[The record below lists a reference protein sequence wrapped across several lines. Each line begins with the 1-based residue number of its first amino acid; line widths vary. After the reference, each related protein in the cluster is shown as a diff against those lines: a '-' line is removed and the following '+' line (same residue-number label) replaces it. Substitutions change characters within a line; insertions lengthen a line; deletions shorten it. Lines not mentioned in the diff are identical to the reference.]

1 MKRSRVLQ
9 LTAGTLIFL
18 VAGLVYAWSTFSL
31 SISQEYPHWT
41 QAQLSLTYSLVW
53 IFFCVGGILSALIA
67 GKLRPSVILIT
78 CGILFF
84 GSFLW
89 AANAHSLPGLY
100 LSFGILGGLLTG
112 IVYNTAIVAVSLW
125 YPDRPGLCSGIMLS
139 GFGFSAF
146 LIGNAYQAWTPAEIG
161 AWRTSFVVLGAV
173 VCAVICFCALIVR
186 APGSDFHVEAAQKK
200 HPAPDLP
207 TSRMLRTPKF
217 WVYYLWGV
225 LFVGCGNALVAH
237 SSRIAMEASSILS
250 PATVALAASLIS
262 VCNGGFRSVFG
273 AIFDRY
279 GLKLDMLIIATGYLL
294 ASVLLIAALK
304 LSSFPLALI
313 AFLLCG
319 TMYGG
324 MAPCA
329 AAFVGSNF
337 GQKHY
342 SINFSV
348 FNTSMIPA
356 SLFSTLAGAMYDASG
371 TYLPFC
377 CTIMLCA
384 MICYGLIFTLSALNR
399 KGR

>member
-1 MKRSRVLQ
+1 MKRSRLP
-9 LTAGTLIFL
+9 LLIAGTMIFL

-31 SISQEYPHWT
+31 SISQEFPQWT

-53 IFFCVGGILSALIA
+53 IFFCVGGIVSALMA
-67 GKLRPSVILIT
+67 GKIRPIVILMS
-78 CGILFF
+78 CGVLFSV
-84 GSFLW
+84 SFLW
-89 AANAHSLPGLY
+89 AASATTLMTLY

-112 IVYNTAIVAVSLW
+112 IAYNTTIVTVSLW
-125 YPDRPGLCSGIMLS
+125 YPDRPGLCSGILLS

-146 LIGNAYQAWTPAEIG
+146 LIGNAYQAWTPAEVG
-161 AWRTSFVVLGAV
+161 AWRGSFVVLGIV
-173 VCAVICFCALIVR
+173 VCAVICLCALVIR
-186 APGSDFHVEAAQKK
+186 APGPDFHVEAAKKK
-200 HPAPDLP
+200 HEVPDQAP
-207 TSRMLRTPKF
+207 SRMIRMPKF

-225 LFVGCGNALVAH
+225 LFVGCGSGLVAH
-237 SSRIAMEASSILS
+237 ASRIAMESSSALS

-262 VCNGGFRSVFG
+262 VFNGGFRSVFG

-294 ASVLLIAALK
+294 ASVLLVAALK
-304 LSSFPLALI
+304 ISSFPLAL
-313 AFLLCG
+313 AGFLLCG

-329 AAFVGSNF
+329 ANFVSSSF

-356 SLFSTLAGAMYDASG
+356 SLGSTLAGAMYDSSG
-371 TYLPFC
+371 SYLPFC
-377 CTIMLCA
+377 YTIMLCA
-384 MICYGLIFTLSALNR
+384 VICYGLIFTLSALNR
-399 KGR
+399 RKG

>member
-1 MKRSRVLQ
+1 MKRSRLP
-9 LTAGTLIFL
+9 LLIAGTLIFL
-18 VAGLVYAWSTFSL
+18 VSGLVYAWSTFSL
-31 SISQEYPHWT
+31 SISQEFPQWT

-53 IFFCVGGILSALIA
+53 IFFCVGGILSALIT
-67 GKLRPSVILIT
+67 GKIKPIVILIS
-78 CGILFF
+78 CGLLFLA
-84 GSFLW
+84 SFLW
-89 AANAHSLPGLY
+89 AASAATLLTLY
-100 LSFGILGGLLTG
+100 LSFGIMGGLLTG
-112 IVYNTAIVAVSLW
+112 IVYNTTIVTVSWW
-125 YPDRPGLCSGIMLS
+125 YPDRPGLCSGILLS

-161 AWRTSFVVLGAV
+161 AWRTSFVVLGIV
-173 VCAVICFCALIVR
+173 VCAVICLCALVIR
-186 APGSDFHVEAAQKK
+186 APGPDFHVKAAQKK
-200 HPAPDLP
+200 VAAPDHS
-207 TSRMLRTPKF
+207 TSRMLRMPKF

-225 LFVGCGNALVAH
+225 LFVGCGSGLVAH
-237 SSRIAMEASSILS
+237 ASRIAMESSSMLS

-294 ASVLLIAALK
+294 ASVLLVAALK
-304 LSSFPLALI
+304 LSSFPLAL
-313 AFLLCG
+313 AGFLLCG

-337 GQKHY
+337 GSKHY

-371 TYLPFC
+371 SYLPFC
-377 CTIMLCA
+377 VMIMLCA
-384 MICYGLIFTLSALNR
+384 MVCYGLIFTLSALNR
-399 KGR
+399 K

>member
-1 MKRSRVLQ
+1 MKHSRLP
-9 LTAGTLIFL
+9 LLIAGAMIFL
-18 VAGLVYAWSTFSL
+18 VSGLVYAWSTFSL
-31 SISQEYPHWT
+31 SISQEFPQWT

-67 GKLRPSVILIT
+67 RKVKPIVILMS
-78 CGILFF
+78 CGVLFLV
-84 GSFLW
+84 SFLW
-89 AANAHSLPGLY
+89 AASAATLLTLY
-100 LSFGILGGLLTG
+100 LSFGIMGGLLTG
-112 IVYNTAIVAVSLW
+112 IVYNTTIVTVSLW
-125 YPDRPGLCSGIMLS
+125 YPDRPGLCSGILLS

-146 LIGNAYQAWTPAEIG
+146 LIGNAYQAWTSAEIG
-161 AWRTSFVVLGAV
+161 AWRTSFVVLGIV
-173 VCAVICFCALIVR
+173 VCAVICLCALVIR
-186 APGSDFHVEAAQKK
+186 APGPDFCVKAVQKK
-200 HPAPDLP
+200 AAAPDLP

-279 GLKLDMLIIATGYLL
+279 GLKLDMMIIATGYLL

-384 MICYGLIFTLSALNR
+384 MICYGLIFALSALNR
-399 KGR
+399 K

>member
-1 MKRSRVLQ
+1 MRQSRIVKLI
-9 LTAGTLIFL
+9 AGTMIFL
-18 VAGLVYAWSTFSL
+18 VAGLVYAWTTFSL

-41 QAQLSLTYSLVW
+41 QAQLSLTYSFVW

-67 GKLRPSVILIT
+67 GKIRPTVILLA
-78 CGILFF
+78 CGVLFF

-89 AANAHSLPGLY
+89 ASRAQSLTELY

-112 IVYNTAIVAVSLW
+112 IAYNTTIVTVSLW
-125 YPDRPGLCSGIMLS
+125 YPDRPGLCSGILLS

-146 LIGNAYQAWTPAEIG
+146 LIGNAYQAWTPAEVG
-161 AWRTSFVVLGAV
+161 AWRTSFVVLGIV
-173 VCAVICFCALIVR
+173 VCAVICLCGLVIR
-186 APGSDFHVEAAQKK
+186 APGPDFHVEAAQKK
-200 HPAPDLP
+200 HVAIDCP
-207 TSRMLRTPKF
+207 TSRMIRMPKF

-225 LFVGCGNALVAH
+225 LFVGCGSGLVAH
-237 SSRIAMEASSILS
+237 ASRIAMESSSAIS

-294 ASVLLIAALK
+294 ASLILVAALK
-304 LSSFPLALI
+304 LSSFPLAL
-313 AFLLCG
+313 AGFLLCG

-329 AAFVGSNF
+329 AGFVSSNF

-356 SLFSTLAGAMYDASG
+356 SLGSTLAGAMYDTTG

-377 CTIMLCA
+377 FTIMLCA
-384 MICYGLIFTLSALNR
+384 VVCYGLIFALSTLER
-399 KGR
+399 KKA

>member
-1 MKRSRVLQ
+1 MKRTRTLHLV
-9 LTAGTLIFL
+9 AGTLVFL

-67 GKLRPSVILIT
+67 GKLKPITILMS
-78 CGILFF
+78 CGVLFLI
-84 GSFLW
+84 SFLL
-89 AANAHSLPGLY
+89 AANAHSLPMLY

-125 YPDRPGLCSGIMLS
+125 FPDRPGLCNGIMLS
-139 GFGFSAF
+139 GFGFSSF
-146 LIGNAYQAWTPAEIG
+146 LIGNAYQAFTPPEIG
-161 AWRTSFVVLGAV
+161 AWRTSFVVLGIV
-173 VCAVICFCALIVR
+173 VCAIICLCALVIR
-186 APGSDFHVEAAQKK
+186 RPGPDFQMEATAKK
-200 HPAPDLP
+200 HFAADH
-207 TSRMLRTPKF
+207 TTAQMMKTPKF

-225 LFVGCGNALVAH
+225 LFVGCGSGLVAH
-237 SSRIAMEASSILS
+237 ASRIAMESSAAIS

-279 GLKLDMLIIATGYLL
+279 GLKSDMVIIATGYLL
-294 ASVLLIAALK
+294 AASLLVVALK
-304 LSSFPLALI
+304 TACFPLAV
-313 AFLLCG
+313 AGFLLCG

-329 AAFVGSNF
+329 AGFVGSNF
-337 GQKHY
+337 GKKHY

-356 SLFSTLAGAMYDASG
+356 SLGSTLAGAMYDTTGS
-371 TYLPFC
+371 YIPFC
-377 CTIMLCA
+377 YTILVCA
-384 MICYGLIFTLSALNR
+384 LVGYGLIVTLSALERR
-399 KGR
+399 KV